1 MSDLTTLQTVGTAL
15 CLPFQTQGTD
25 QGAATLTIQ
34 PDEQRVLGP
43 AGTQLVYT
51 FENGQL
57 LTLEILVA
65 AG

>member
-1 MSDLTTLQTVGTAL
+1 MSDFANLQTLSAAWQ
-15 CLPFQTQGTD
+15 LPAQTQGTD
-25 QGAATLTIQ
+25 QGTATLIIQ
-34 PDEQRVLGP
+34 PDDKRVLGP

-51 FENGQL
+51 FENGRL

>member
-1 MSDLTTLQTVGTAL
+1 MSDFATLQTLSASWQLPCQTLGTE
-15 CLPFQTQGTD
+15 QGM
-25 QGAATLTIQ
+25 ATLIIQ
-34 PDEQRVLGP
+34 PDDKRVLGP

>member
-1 MSDLTTLQTVGTAL
+1 MSDLTTLQTLSTDL
-15 CLPFQTQGTD
+15 QLPCQTQGAE

-34 PDEQRVLGP
+34 PDEKRVLGP

-51 FENGQL
+51 FENGKL